1 MDITRTA
8 FASDYDGTLCQS
20 NWETGEEYFDPAVLE
35 AIERYRQAGG
45 LFGVCTGRP
54 MHPMSGRIHDIV
66 DLDFYIVTTGAAVFD
81 RNQNVLFERTI
92 NHAVARELY
101 EQYASDKVGCL
112 AITDVGFFNVGKT
125 YVPKID
131 TIDTIDQAEGK
142 LLGVSLEFSGDEQ
155 AAREARN
162 AMNRRY
168 AGVVEGFQNLGSV
181 DVVAYGCSKGTGVEV
196 VRKALGV
203 SVVAGAGDSYND
215 LPLLTAADVSYTFH
229 TSPAQVRAA
238 ATHTV
243 EDLAEAL
250 GHFMQ
255 SMGQ

>member
-1 MDITRTA
+1 MAEDFVDRYCFGAGTLIVVTREN
-8 FASDYDGTLCQS
+8 FASVGK
-20 NWETGEEYFDPAVLE
+20 P
-35 AIERYRQAGG
+35 
-45 LFGVCTGRP
+45 FGV
-54 MHPMSGRIHDIV
+54 
-66 DLDFYIVTTGAAVFD
+66 GAA
-81 RNQNVLFERTI
+81 RLPQ
-92 NHAVARELY
+92 
-101 EQYASDKVGCL
+101 L
-112 AITDVGFFNVGKT
+112 ANLAAAQGDIFG
-125 YVPKID
+125 
-131 TIDTIDQAEGK
+131 
-142 LLGVSLEFSGDEQ
+142 LSLEFGTDAQ
-155 AAREARN
+155 AARMACEDIN
-162 AMNRRY
+162 KRY
-168 AGVVEGFQNLGSV
+168 AGRLAGFQNLGSV